1 MKTKKI
7 FLCRHAETDM
17 NKSRLWSG
25 RTDAE
30 LNENGIV
37 QAQILGKKLR
47 HYPIE
52 AVYSSELKRSKQTA
66 AEIARCF
73 NLDIRIDKRLNEA
86 DYGKAEGLSFS
97 EVEQTWP
104 QTREYWINPIP
115 SHFDSRF
122 PDGESIEEVQ
132 KRCLNVLNDIALYSP
147 YRNIAVVTHAGVICS
162 FLASLSIL
170 RPRVPNCDVVPLAY
184 DGKVFISGKIF

>member
-25 RTDAE
+25 RTDTE

-37 QAQILGKKLR
+37 QAQILGKKLG

-73 NLDIRIDKRLNEA
+73 NLDILVDKRLNEA
-86 DYGKAEGLSFS
+86 DYGKAEEIGRAH
-97 EVEQTWP
+97 V
-104 QTREYWINPIP
+104 
-115 SHFDSRF
+115 
-122 PDGESIEEVQ
+122 
-132 KRCLNVLNDIALYSP
+132 
-147 YRNIAVVTHAGVICS
+147 
-162 FLASLSIL
+162 
-170 RPRVPNCDVVPLAY
+170 
-184 DGKVFISGKIF
+184 